1 MSSPI
6 ANTVFLQD
14 QKLRQLAQVIRGHEV
29 NNMYHITF
37 SSIGEQLQY
46 LRIANDNMASV
57 NTILDD
63 ANAMLHSYRGDSARL
78 SVANIIH
85 TYVEHSLNNA
95 LQLVPNY
102 TLRRDYLDKMIEHHK
117 VVFEALESL
126 NTNDQSQVNEL
137 AEAVKELD
145 DVNISY
151 MRLSLNPHASA
162 EFSRYLRSIA
172 ITFEDLVSGHQRQL
186 GYTGTFENLEIE
198 QKLDVY
204 ASILE
209 RSGRLSVLAAYNNEL
224 ATTTGNK
231 LLGGDDDVD
240 MKSDDS
246 AAASKAAPAATFDLN
261 VPVKA
266 SAVLYSRKMPSLGS
280 AAMFL
285 LDIGMI
291 VWEVYSADHSLT
303 MALREALIF
312 AAEVGGAALGKLVGV
327 TVASGL
333 TGLAATTL
341 FVTAVGLVTGFVG
354 AFIFGALAGFLF
366 DRIFSTGGQA
376 PLPTDGFV
384 VYVAPMPNGHQ
395 IARQIA

>member
-1 MSSPI
+1 MSASI

-37 SSIGEQLQY
+37 ASLGEQLQY
-46 LRIANDNMASV
+46 LRMANDNMASV

-63 ANAMLHSYRGDSARL
+63 ANAIVHRYRGDTARL

-117 VVFEALESL
+117 VVFETLEGL
-126 NTNDQSQVNEL
+126 NTNNQSQVNEL

-172 ITFEDLVSGHQRQL
+172 ISFEDLVSGHQRQL
-186 GYTGTFENLEIE
+186 GYTGSFENLEIE

-209 RSGRLSVLAAYNNEL
+209 RSGRMSVLAAYNNEL
-224 ATTTGNK
+224 TTTGK
-231 LLGGDDDVD
+231 SGDYDDVD
-240 MKSDDS
+240 TKPDDS
-246 AAASKAAPAATFDLN
+246 KATFDLN

-312 AAEVGGAALGKLVGV
+312 AAELGGAALGKLVGV
-327 TVASGL
+327 SVASGL
-333 TGLAATTL
+333 TGMAATTL
-341 FVTAVGLVTGFVG
+341 FVTAVGLVTSFVG
-354 AFIFGALAGFLF
+354 AFIIGALAGFLF